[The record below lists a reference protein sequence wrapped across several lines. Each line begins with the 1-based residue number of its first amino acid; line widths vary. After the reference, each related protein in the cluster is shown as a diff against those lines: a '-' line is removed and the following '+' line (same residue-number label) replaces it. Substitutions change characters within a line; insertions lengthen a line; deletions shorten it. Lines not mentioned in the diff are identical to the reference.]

1 MTLRPKNLKLPLALL
16 IIAGICLSGPRFISD
31 LAGSWLGL
39 AHAQQVKMLDKQRAD
54 QKKLDDAKKEAERAR
69 MVEEREK
76 RKKGDI
82 PGEVSEEE
90 VVAPQEVKLP
100 QQAPAISPETFRMIA
115 MIERKNTELKKRE
128 EELRVKE
135 QQLNALERKIS
146 QDIQKIEDALARSQE
161 QIGLQK
167 DLIQENVDSLIKVY
181 SSMKPAEA
189 ATLLEAINEDL
200 ALQIISGM
208 KSKIAGQVLSQL
220 DVKVAK
226 NISEKLAGKKTE
238 SP

>member
-39 AHAQQVKMLDKQRAD
+39 AHAQVKMLDKQRAD
-54 QKKLDDAKKEAERAR
+54 QKKLDAAKKAAERAKKVR
-69 MVEEREK
+69 EREERKEE
-76 RKKGDI
+76 GI

-90 VVAPQEVKLP
+90 AVAPQEVKLP
-100 QQAPAISPETFRMIA
+100 QQAPAISPETFRMIE